1 MYLFICHG
9 TPPHFSHSAA
19 KIQRDPSCPVCGAE
33 SRIVMESKGSDEK
46 GRIAPDHRL
55 NDLQL
60 FELAKDLQQRGYS
73 ETDAAYILRLEPSEL
88 RVFRHRMFAEIGKY
102 ARKRV
107 LELHAEGKS
116 NSEIADEVALPESRV
131 RELLTKPRSN
141 S

>member
-9 TPPHFSHSAA
+9 TPSHFSHSAA
-19 KIQRDPSCPVCGAE
+19 KTQRDPSCPVCGSE
-33 SRIVMESKGSDEK
+33 SRIVLESTDEK
-46 GRIAPDHRL
+46 GRVAPDHRL
-55 NDLQL
+55 NYLQL

-107 LELHAEGKS
+107 LELHTEGKS

-131 RELLTKPRSN
+131 RELLTKPRSD